1 MNLGNRRIS
10 NDELVSVFAAAGYE
24 EVSAY
29 QASGNVILGGAT
41 TADESAVSA
50 MLATALGYDVEVFV
64 RTSAR
69 LGAIASTSPIKG
81 RSGSAGGKPQI
92 VFLSTEGDVDLGA
105 VFPEDHE
112 VHHLG
117 AELHWLPPTGLN
129 ELGQIHKAMDR
140 VFGPTTV
147 RTLGTI
153 ERIAKRLD

>member
-1 MNLGNRRIS
+1 MAAVAFLRGMNLGNRRIS

-81 RSGSAGGKPQI
+81 RSGS
-92 VFLSTEGDVDLGA
+92 
-105 VFPEDHE
+105 
-112 VHHLG
+112 
-117 AELHWLPPTGLN
+117 
-129 ELGQIHKAMDR
+129 
-140 VFGPTTV
+140 
-147 RTLGTI
+147 
-153 ERIAKRLD
+153 